1 MIDLAQV
8 SLALRGATSQ
18 SLIILDEFGKGTTSS
33 DGAGLLAGVIDFLI
47 EELRPRTIILT
58 HFQFVPF
65 IENQADDSELFA
77 NSLIPDDLPIV
88 QAHMKTITPMNDDT
102 RVTFLYK

>member
-18 SLIILDEFGKGTTSS
+18 SLIILDEFGKGTTSA

-47 EELRPRTIILT
+47 EEVRPRTIILT
-58 HFQFVPF
+58 HFQYVSPLR
-65 IENQADDSELFA
+65 IE
-77 NSLIPDDLPIV
+77 LIVVNYSPI
-88 QAHMKTITPMNDDT
+88 
-102 RVTFLYK
+102 R

>member
-18 SLIILDEFGKGTTSS
+18 SLIILDEFGKGTTSA

-47 EELRPRTIILT
+47 EEVRPRTIILT
-58 HFQFVPF
+58 HFQYVSPRR
-65 IENQADDSELFA
+65 NKLM
-77 NSLIPDDLPIV
+77 IV
-88 QAHMKTITPMNDDT
+88 SYLQT
-102 RVTFLYK
+102 R

>member
-18 SLIILDEFGKGTTSS
+18 SLIILDEFGKGTTSA

-47 EELRPRTIILT
+47 EEVRPRTIILT
-58 HFQFVPF
+58 HFQYAPPRR
-65 IENQADDSELFA
+65 NKLM
-77 NSLIPDDLPIV
+77 IV
-88 QAHMKTITPMNDDT
+88 NYSQI
-102 RVTFLYK
+102 R

>member
-18 SLIILDEFGKGTTSS
+18 SLIILDEFGKGTTSA
-33 DGAGLLAGVIDFLI
+33 DGAGLLAGVIDYLI
-47 EELRPRTIILT
+47 HDVKPRTIILT
-58 HFQFVPF
+58 HFQYVLL
-65 IENQADDSELFA
+65 ETAKADYSELFA

-88 QAHMKTITPMNDDT
+88 LAHMKTITPMNDDT

>member
-18 SLIILDEFGKGTTSS
+18 SLIILDEFGKGTTSA

-47 EELRPRTIILT
+47 EEVRPRTIILT
-58 HFQFVPF
+58 HFQYVPF
-65 IENQADDSELFA
+65 FGKAAYCSELFA

>member
-18 SLIILDEFGKGTTSS
+18 SLIILDEFGKGTASA

-47 EELRPRTIILT
+47 HDVRPRTIILT
-58 HFQFVPF
+58 HFQYVLITLPE
-65 IENQADDSELFA
+65 IGADE
-77 NSLIPDDLPIV
+77 
-88 QAHMKTITPMNDDT
+88 
-102 RVTFLYK
+102 